1 MPRPPRLEFS
11 GAVYH
16 VIARGNEQRDVFRDD
31 ADRELYLRRL
41 AHYRDQFRFR
51 LYAYCLMSNHVHL
64 ALETGPVHLSRIV
77 LSLHGSYAQAFN
89 QRHQR
94 VGHLFQGRYKAFL
107 VQKTSYLLALV
118 RYIHENPVK
127 AGLVSEPRLY
137 RWSSDR
143 FYRGAHA
150 PDWLDTRGL
159 FELLGADP
167 GRAARRYRTFMTSV
181 QSEAYEDL
189 KAVAHVVK
197 GDERFSRRALEKATE
212 TDRRRSWSIEK
223 IARVVA
229 SRAGLDLEEVRS
241 REFSRERARARAIT
255 GLVARTHCHI
265 PLTKVSEFFRR
276 DESTLVRDCQRLRAD
291 LAEQRGLARDVA
303 AIVNEL
309 DQNPIG
315 VNAESLNSVRAE
327 LGSDPD
333 AEIQA

>member
-1 MPRPPRLEFS
+1 MSRVPRLEFS

-16 VIARGNEQRDVFRDD
+16 VIARGNEQRDVFRND

-77 LSLHGSYAQAFN
+77 LALHGSYAQAFN

-143 FYRGAHA
+143 FYQGAYA
-150 PDWLDTRGL
+150 PDWLDTHGL
-159 FELLGADP
+159 FQLLGADP
-167 GRAARRYRTFMTSV
+167 GRAARRYRSFMTSV
-181 QSEAYEDL
+181 QRDAYEDV
-189 KAVAHVVK
+189 KPIAHIVK
-197 GDERFSRRALEKATE
+197 GDEGYARTVRNTSTDAERPRAWSLEQ
-212 TDRRRSWSIEK
+212 
-223 IARVVA
+223 IARAVA
-229 SRAGLDLEEVRS
+229 SRVGVGLEEMRS
-241 REFSRERARARAIT
+241 RGLSRDRARARAIT
-255 GLVARTHCHI
+255 GFLARKHCRI
-265 PLTKVSEFFRR
+265 PLLRVSEYFHR
-276 DESTLVRDCQRLRAD
+276 DGTTLVKDCRKLEAELANRAEMLQEIVSIVRELDGAAEPGSTL
-291 LAEQRGLARDVA
+291 G
-303 AIVNEL
+303 
-309 DQNPIG
+309 P
-315 VNAESLNSVRAE
+315 E
-327 LGSDPD
+327 LGSTLNP
-333 AEIQA
+333 

>member
-1 MPRPPRLEFS
+1 MSRPQRLEFS

-31 ADRELYLRRL
+31 SDREFYLRRL
-41 AHYRDQFRFR
+41 AHYRDRFRFR

-77 LSLHGSYAQAFN
+77 LALHGSYAQAFN

-143 FYRGAHA
+143 FYQGAQG

-167 GRAARRYRTFMTSV
+167 GRAARRYRTFMTSMR
-181 QSEAYEDL
+181 SEAYEDL

-197 GDERFSRRALEKATE
+197 GDDRFARTALERSIETE
-212 TDRRRSWSIEK
+212 SHRTWSIEQ
-223 IARVVA
+223 IARAVA
-229 SRAGLDLEEVRS
+229 RKAGLDLEQMRS
-241 REFSRERARARAIT
+241 RGFSQERARARAIT
-255 GLVARTHCHI
+255 AFLARKHCQI
-265 PLTKVSEFFRR
+265 PLTRVSKFFHR
-276 DESTLVRDCQRLRAD
+276 DGTTLVKDCRKLEAE
-291 LAEQRGLARDVA
+291 LAHGREFAKEVVS
-303 AIVNEL
+303 IVGEL
-309 DQNPIG
+309 D
-315 VNAESLNSVRAE
+315 RACE
-327 LGSDPD
+327 LGSTLNS
-333 AEIQA
+333 